1 MFQHVRHDT
10 QAWQR
15 VAGSSGEGAEMTTTP
30 APPSPLRPRVA
41 KPAWA
46 IALLFFAI
54 AAAPSAHAESSDV
67 PFLTALASKGIT
79 FASPQSAITAAHE
92 VCDELG
98 LGRAKSDV
106 ANEVMQNSNLDG
118 YHAGYFVGAS
128 VAAYCSKYAG

>member
-1 MFQHVRHDT
+1 MFQHVRRGT

-15 VAGSSGEGAEMTTTP
+15 VADSSGKGAEITTTRT
-30 APPSPLRPRVA
+30 PSSRLRPRLA

-46 IALLFFAI
+46 IALLFIAV
-54 AAAPSAHAESSDV
+54 AAAPNARAESHDD
-67 PFLTALASKGIT
+67 PFLTALASKGIK
-79 FASPQSAITAAHE
+79 FASPQGAVTAAHE
-92 VCDELG
+92 VCDELS